1 MNKMNNLLL
10 ALLVAAPMTASAAGM
25 GIYVPFNVTE
35 TEKHNFDT
43 SSSTDDTD
51 TYEYSASPGFGI
63 TFDSNIGKDKLYN
76 YRLGLE
82 YRKAD
87 LDTINGH
94 SYTGTYTKT
103 MFNIVNTFG
112 FGVYRNETVRLWIG
126 PRLNIQFETA
136 EHSHTSNYSSG
147 SFGVGIAPAAGIN
160 VSLGKV
166 VALAFDV
173 DYHVAGIVGSHEYT
187 STDYYGNTYTDNES
201 FTGTNT
207 GITARF
213 YVLFKF
219 GEKFDTLSAQQTNGQ
234 VIDNSL

>member
-1 MNKMNNLLL
+1 MKNLLL
-10 ALLVAAPMTASAAGM
+10 SALVAAPLTASAAGM
-25 GIYVPFNVTE
+25 GIYIPFNVTE
-35 TEKHNFDT
+35 TEKHDFDT
-43 SSSTDDTD
+43 STSSSYTN
-51 TYEYSASPGFGI
+51 TYEYKASPGFGI
-63 TFDSNIGKDKLYN
+63 AFDSNIGKDKLYN

-82 YRKAD
+82 YRKSD

-94 SYTGTYTKT
+94 SYSGTYTKT

-112 FGVYRNETVRLWIG
+112 FGVFRNENIRLWVG

-136 EHSHTSNYSSG
+136 EHSESSTYSSG

-166 VALAFDV
+166 VALAFDL
-173 DYHVAGIVGSHEYT
+173 DYHVAGIVGSHEYGGTYTT
-187 STDYYGNTYTDNES
+187 STDS

-207 GITARF
+207 GLTARF

-219 GEKFDTLSAQQTNGQ
+219 GEKFDTQTTQQSNEAT
-234 VIDNSL
+234 IDQSL